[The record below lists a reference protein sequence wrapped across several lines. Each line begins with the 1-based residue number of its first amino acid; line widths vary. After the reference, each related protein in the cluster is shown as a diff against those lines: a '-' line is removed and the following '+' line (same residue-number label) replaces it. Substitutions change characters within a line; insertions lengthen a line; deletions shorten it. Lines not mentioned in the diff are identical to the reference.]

1 MSDLS
6 SSSGGGANNEED
18 DEKTS
23 MDDEYGTMSSSSP
36 TNTYPTPYRLE
47 SYCTFGHSTLAL
59 TMSSPRRIPP
69 GI

>member
-6 SSSGGGANNEED
+6 SSSGGGANNEVD

-23 MDDEYGTMSSSSP
+23 MDDEYGTMSLSSL
-36 TNTYPTPYRLE
+36 TNTHPTPYRLE

-59 TMSSPRRIPP
+59 TMSSPRQIPP
-69 GI
+69 AI

>member
-6 SSSGGGANNEED
+6 SSSGGGANNEVD

-23 MDDEYGTMSSSSP
+23 IDDKYGTMSFSSP
-36 TNTYPTPYRLE
+36 FNTYPTPYRLE
-47 SYCTFGHSTLAL
+47 SYCTFGHSLLAL
-59 TMSSPRRIPP
+59 NMSSPRRILP